1 MAKVQAYVSDEIVY
15 KINKIVERRRAEGAK
30 STDVSFS
37 SISTMLL
44 ELGLRVH
51 EAQME
56 RKESAFNQ
64 AEFNKVL
71 LECAVKTQSTVAKI
85 LDLVENATSKKAETE
100 NFITRFAKY
109 YQSDFSLLI
118 IYPFKLVFN
127 WLKKSSIFSGVSL
140 YHLKSSPF
148 FL

>member
-15 KINKIVERRRAEGAK
+15 KINEIVERRRAEGAK

-44 ELGLRVH
+44 ELGLRVY

-64 AEFNKVL
+64 AEFNKVI
-71 LECAVKTQSTVAKI
+71 LECVVKTQSTVAKI
-85 LDLVENATSKKAETE
+85 LGIESLSPHVSGNPKFEYANMVEDIREKVSSEME
-100 NFITRFAKY
+100 RFFPKN
-109 YQSDFSLLI
+109 DEE
-118 IYPFKLVFN
+118 
-127 WLKKSSIFSGVSL
+127 
-140 YHLKSSPF
+140 
-148 FL
+148 

>member
-71 LECAVKTQSTVAKI
+71 IECAVKTQSTVAKI
-85 LDLVENATSKKAETE
+85 LGIESLSPHVSGNPKFEYANMVEDIRDKVSSEMERFFPE
-100 NFITRFAKY
+100 N
-109 YQSDFSLLI
+109 DEE
-118 IYPFKLVFN
+118 
-127 WLKKSSIFSGVSL
+127 
-140 YHLKSSPF
+140 
-148 FL
+148 

>member
-85 LDLVENATSKKAETE
+85 LGIESLSPHVSGNPRFEYANMVEDIRDKVSSEMERFFPE
-100 NFITRFAKY
+100 N
-109 YQSDFSLLI
+109 DEE
-118 IYPFKLVFN
+118 
-127 WLKKSSIFSGVSL
+127 
-140 YHLKSSPF
+140 
-148 FL
+148 

>member
-44 ELGLRVH
+44 ELGLRVY

-85 LDLVENATSKKAETE
+85 LGIEPLSPHVSGNPKFEYANMVEDIRDKVSSEMERFFPE
-100 NFITRFAKY
+100 N
-109 YQSDFSLLI
+109 DEE
-118 IYPFKLVFN
+118 
-127 WLKKSSIFSGVSL
+127 
-140 YHLKSSPF
+140 
-148 FL
+148 

>member
-85 LDLVENATSKKAETE
+85 LG
-100 NFITRFAKY
+100 I
-109 YQSDFSLLI
+109 
-118 IYPFKLVFN
+118 
-127 WLKKSSIFSGVSL
+127 VSL
-140 YHLKSSPF
+140 SPHVSGTPKFEYANMVEDIRDKVSSEMERF
-148 FL
+148 FPENDEE

>member
-85 LDLVENATSKKAETE
+85 LGIESLSPHVSGNPKFEYANMVEDIRDKVSSKMERFFPE
-100 NFITRFAKY
+100 N
-109 YQSDFSLLI
+109 DEE
-118 IYPFKLVFN
+118 
-127 WLKKSSIFSGVSL
+127 
-140 YHLKSSPF
+140 
-148 FL
+148 

>member
-85 LDLVENATSKKAETE
+85 LGIESLSPHVSGNPKFEYANMVEDIKDKVSSEMERFFPE
-100 NFITRFAKY
+100 N
-109 YQSDFSLLI
+109 DEE
-118 IYPFKLVFN
+118 
-127 WLKKSSIFSGVSL
+127 
-140 YHLKSSPF
+140 
-148 FL
+148 

>member
-15 KINKIVERRRAEGAK
+15 KINEIVERRRAEGAK

-44 ELGLRVH
+44 ELGIRVY

-85 LDLVENATSKKAETE
+85 LGIESLSPHVSGNPKFEYANMVEDIRERVSSEMERFFPE
-100 NFITRFAKY
+100 N
-109 YQSDFSLLI
+109 DEE
-118 IYPFKLVFN
+118 
-127 WLKKSSIFSGVSL
+127 
-140 YHLKSSPF
+140 
-148 FL
+148 

>member
-44 ELGLRVH
+44 ELGLRVY

-56 RKESAFNQ
+56 RKGSAFNQ

-85 LDLVENATSKKAETE
+85 LGIESLSPHVSGNPKFEYANMVEDIREKVSSEMERFFPE
-100 NFITRFAKY
+100 N
-109 YQSDFSLLI
+109 DEE
-118 IYPFKLVFN
+118 
-127 WLKKSSIFSGVSL
+127 
-140 YHLKSSPF
+140 
-148 FL
+148 

>member
-44 ELGLRVH
+44 ELGLRVY
-51 EAQME
+51 ETQME

-64 AEFNKVL
+64 TEFNKLL
-71 LECAVKTQSTVAKI
+71 LECVVKTQSSVAKI
-85 LDLVENATSKKAETE
+85 LGIESLSPHVSGNPKFEYANMVEDIREKVSSEMERFFPE
-100 NFITRFAKY
+100 N
-109 YQSDFSLLI
+109 D
-118 IYPFKLVFN
+118 
-127 WLKKSSIFSGVSL
+127 
-140 YHLKSSPF
+140 
-148 FL
+148 

>member
-44 ELGLRVH
+44 ELGLRVY
-51 EAQME
+51 ETQME

-64 AEFNKVL
+64 AEFNKLL
-71 LECAVKTQSTVAKI
+71 LECVVKTQSSVAKI
-85 LDLVENATSKKAETE
+85 LGIESLSPHVSGNPKFEYANMVEDIREKVSAEME
-100 NFITRFAKY
+100 RFFPKN
-109 YQSDFSLLI
+109 DDE
-118 IYPFKLVFN
+118 
-127 WLKKSSIFSGVSL
+127 
-140 YHLKSSPF
+140 
-148 FL
+148 

>member
-1 MAKVQAYVSDEIVY
+1 MAKVQAYVSDEFVY
-15 KINKIVERRRAEGAK
+15 KINEIVERRRAEGAK

-44 ELGLRVH
+44 ELGLRVY

-85 LDLVENATSKKAETE
+85 LGIESLSPHVSGNPKFEYANMVEDIREKVSSEMERFFPE
-100 NFITRFAKY
+100 N
-109 YQSDFSLLI
+109 DED
-118 IYPFKLVFN
+118 
-127 WLKKSSIFSGVSL
+127 
-140 YHLKSSPF
+140 
-148 FL
+148 

>member
-15 KINKIVERRRAEGAK
+15 KINEIVERRRAEGAK

-44 ELGLRVH
+44 ELGLRVY

-71 LECAVKTQSTVAKI
+71 LECVVKTQSTVAKI
-85 LDLVENATSKKAETE
+85 LGIESLSPHVSGNPKFEYANMVEDIREKVSSEMERFFPE
-100 NFITRFAKY
+100 N
-109 YQSDFSLLI
+109 DEE
-118 IYPFKLVFN
+118 
-127 WLKKSSIFSGVSL
+127 
-140 YHLKSSPF
+140 
-148 FL
+148 

>member
-71 LECAVKTQSTVAKI
+71 LECAAKTQSTVAKI
-85 LDLVENATSKKAETE
+85 LGIESLSPHVSGNPKFEYANMVEDIRDKVSSEMERFFPE
-100 NFITRFAKY
+100 N
-109 YQSDFSLLI
+109 DEE
-118 IYPFKLVFN
+118 
-127 WLKKSSIFSGVSL
+127 
-140 YHLKSSPF
+140 
-148 FL
+148 

>member
-64 AEFNKVL
+64 TEFNKLL
-71 LECAVKTQSTVAKI
+71 LECVVKTQSSVAKI
-85 LDLVENATSKKAETE
+85 LGIESLSPHVSGNPKFEYANMVEDIREKVSSEMERFFPE
-100 NFITRFAKY
+100 N
-109 YQSDFSLLI
+109 DED
-118 IYPFKLVFN
+118 
-127 WLKKSSIFSGVSL
+127 
-140 YHLKSSPF
+140 
-148 FL
+148 

>member
-44 ELGLRVH
+44 ELGLRVY
-51 EAQME
+51 ETQME

-64 AEFNKVL
+64 TEFNKLL
-71 LECAVKTQSTVAKI
+71 LECVVKTQSSVAKI
-85 LDLVENATSKKAETE
+85 LGIESLSPHVSGNPKFEYANMVEDIREKVSSEMERFFPE
-100 NFITRFAKY
+100 N
-109 YQSDFSLLI
+109 DE
-118 IYPFKLVFN
+118 
-127 WLKKSSIFSGVSL
+127 G
-140 YHLKSSPF
+140 
-148 FL
+148 

>member
-30 STDVSFS
+30 RTDGSFS

-85 LDLVENATSKKAETE
+85 LGIESLSPHVSGNPKFEYANMVEDIRDKVSSEMERFFPE
-100 NFITRFAKY
+100 N
-109 YQSDFSLLI
+109 DEE
-118 IYPFKLVFN
+118 
-127 WLKKSSIFSGVSL
+127 
-140 YHLKSSPF
+140 
-148 FL
+148 

>member
-15 KINKIVERRRAEGAK
+15 KINEIVERRRAEGAK

-44 ELGLRVH
+44 ELGLRVY

-85 LDLVENATSKKAETE
+85 LGIESLSPHVSGNPKFEYANMVEDIREKVSSEME
-100 NFITRFAKY
+100 RFFPKN
-109 YQSDFSLLI
+109 DDE
-118 IYPFKLVFN
+118 
-127 WLKKSSIFSGVSL
+127 
-140 YHLKSSPF
+140 
-148 FL
+148 

>member
-85 LDLVENATSKKAETE
+85 LGIESLSPHVSGNPKFEYANMVEDIRDKVSSEMEWFFPE
-100 NFITRFAKY
+100 N
-109 YQSDFSLLI
+109 DEE
-118 IYPFKLVFN
+118 
-127 WLKKSSIFSGVSL
+127 
-140 YHLKSSPF
+140 
-148 FL
+148 

>member
-85 LDLVENATSKKAETE
+85 LGIESLSPHVSGNPKFEYANMVEDIRDKVSSEMGRFFPE
-100 NFITRFAKY
+100 N
-109 YQSDFSLLI
+109 DEE
-118 IYPFKLVFN
+118 
-127 WLKKSSIFSGVSL
+127 
-140 YHLKSSPF
+140 
-148 FL
+148 